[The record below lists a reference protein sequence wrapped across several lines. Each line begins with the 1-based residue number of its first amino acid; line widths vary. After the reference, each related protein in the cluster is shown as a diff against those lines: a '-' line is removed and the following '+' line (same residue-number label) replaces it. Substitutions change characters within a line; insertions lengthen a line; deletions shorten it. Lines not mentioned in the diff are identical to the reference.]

1 MKRILPIVEGDGDT
15 TAVPALVRRIAEARG
30 IYDLQL
36 LPAHKRGELPAVR
49 RHFDAYLGAAL
60 KHEAPILWVMDYD
73 CDQCHAVK
81 DDLADLLQRAR
92 NTYKRQPVEFALMVK
107 EFESL
112 FLCDHESTCQ
122 VFPDIPAK
130 TAWPAD
136 AEVVRGAKEWISKAR
151 PKGLA
156 YKETVH
162 QVKLVHQLD
171 LDRLRQRSSSF
182 QRFEQAVLRLL
193 DLPEAT

>member
-30 IYDLQL
+30 VYDLQL

-60 KHEAPILWVMDYD
+60 KFDAPILWVMDYD
-73 CDQCHAVK
+73 CDQCNAVE
-81 DDLADLLQRAR
+81 DDLIDLQQRAR
-92 NTYKRQPVEFALMVK
+92 QAYAPQPVEFALMVK

-112 FLCDHESTCQ
+112 FLSDHESTRQ
-122 VFPDIPAK
+122 LFPDIPAK
-130 TAWPAD
+130 TAWPVD
-136 AEVVRGAKEWISKAR
+136 AESVRGAKEWISKAR

-171 LDRLRQRSSSF
+171 LDRLRERSPSF

-193 DLPEAT
+193 EVAETP

>member
-1 MKRILPIVEGDGDT
+1 MKRILPIVEGEGDLL
-15 TAVPALVRRIAEARG
+15 AVPALIRRVAEAHG
-30 IYDLQL
+30 IYDLEL
-36 LPAHKRGELPAVR
+36 LHPHKRGELPAVR
-49 RHFDAYLGAAL
+49 RHFDAYLIDAL
-60 KHEAPILWVMDYD
+60 KYGTPILWVMDYD
-73 CDQCHAVK
+73 CDQCHAVE
-81 DDLADLLQRAR
+81 DDLADLQQRAR

-112 FLCDHESTCQ
+112 FLSDHESTCKL
-122 VFPDIPAK
+122 FPDIPAK

-136 AEVVRGAKEWISKAR
+136 AETVRGAKEWISKAR

-171 LDRLRQRSSSF
+171 LDRLRERSPSF

-193 DLPEAT
+193 DVAETP

>member
-30 IYDLQL
+30 VYDLQL

-49 RHFDAYLGAAL
+49 RHFGAYLGAAL
-60 KHEAPILWVMDYD
+60 KYEAPILWVMDDD
-73 CDQCHAVK
+73 CDQCNAVE
-81 DDLADLLQRAR
+81 DDLIDLQQRAR
-92 NTYKRQPVEFALMVK
+92 QAYAPQPVEFALMVK

-112 FLCDHESTCQ
+112 FLSD
-122 VFPDIPAK
+122 
-130 TAWPAD
+130 
-136 AEVVRGAKEWISKAR
+136 
-151 PKGLA
+151 
-156 YKETVH
+156 KETVH

-171 LDRLRQRSSSF
+171 LDRLRERSPSF

-193 DLPEAT
+193 EVAETP

>member
-1 MKRILPIVEGDGDT
+1 MRRILPIVEGDGDT

-60 KHEAPILWVMDYD
+60 KYETPILWVMDYD
-73 CDQCHAVK
+73 CDQCHAVE
-81 DDLADLLQRAR
+81 DDLADLRLRTQQAYTRH
-92 NTYKRQPVEFALMVK
+92 PVEFALMVK

-112 FLCDHESTCQ
+112 FLCDHESTHQ
-122 VFPDIPAK
+122 LFPDIPAK
-130 TAWPAD
+130 TPWPVD
-136 AEVVRGAKEWISKAR
+136 AETVRGAKEWISKAR

-171 LDRLRQRSSSF
+171 LDRLRERSPSF

-193 DLPEAT
+193 EVPETP